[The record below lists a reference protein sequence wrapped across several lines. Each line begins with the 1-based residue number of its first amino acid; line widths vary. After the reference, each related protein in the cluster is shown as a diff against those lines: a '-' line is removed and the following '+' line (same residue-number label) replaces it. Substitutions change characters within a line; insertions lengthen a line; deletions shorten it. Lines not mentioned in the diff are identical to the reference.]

1 MMLNFKATQTQNNI
15 SKILKIFLIMSIKNQ
30 IVSPYILSQVNLD
43 ISLDDVIGLNL
54 EKCLASRRLFPL
66 NFLFIKIISPPI
78 SLNQLLIH
86 IKLY

>member
-1 MMLNFKATQTQNNI
+1 
-15 SKILKIFLIMSIKNQ
+15 MSIKNQ

-78 SLNQLLIH
+78 RPLRAKTIH
-86 IKLY
+86 LKISHFEKKPIETFES